1 MNIHSL
7 LSRRSLTRQ
16 CIYLHLYLAL
26 SLQRN
31 QESPIWGTCW
41 QSRGESS
48 RNTTNS
54 RWSSRS
60 QCPRKSTIGWIET
73 LRIYLGVFPLQ
84 TTTMV
89 GIIGISLSATVRDIT
104 YTLSRCTT
112 HFKVATH
119 NCVKLLHKKIVI
131 YHSKIFLWISLSA
144 AVRDITYTLSTCT
157 SHFENFVTEKHYL
170 SKCFTPCCT

>member
-1 MNIHSL
+1 MGMQLVHFITCVCESSAPFFVIYKAVFEPTPYLVIGLYELLDSATSFTKANCHMNIHSL

-60 QCPRKSTIGWIET
+60 QCPRRKKIGWIET
-73 LRIYLGVFPLQ
+73 LMMYLGVFPLQ

-89 GIIGISLSATVRDIT
+89 GIIGISVSATVRDIT

-112 HFKVATH
+112 HFEHVGH
-119 NCVKLLHKKIVI
+119 
-131 YHSKIFLWISLSA
+131 
-144 AVRDITYTLSTCT
+144 
-157 SHFENFVTEKHYL
+157 FVTE
-170 SKCFTPCCT
+170 